1 MEAPVIRILGVD
13 PGSIITGYGLIDFEG
28 AHVEHLHSGR
38 IQVQG
43 ENLGQK
49 LLMIFEEL
57 CGVIDAHEPD
67 VMAIEQVFM
76 HRNAAS
82 ALKLGQARGAALL
95 AGVVRTLEVHEYTPR
110 QVKQAVTGRGGATK
124 EQVQHMIKVL
134 LRLPEA
140 PKADAADALA
150 VGLCHGHLYTTLSRI
165 RAAEAR
171 SGSPTP

>member
-1 MEAPVIRILGVD
+1 MTRILGVD
-13 PGSIITGYGLIDFEG
+13 PGSVITGYGLIDFAG

-43 ENLGQK
+43 ENLAQK
-49 LLMIFEEL
+49 LRMIFDEL
-57 CGVIDAHEPD
+57 CGVIDTHEPE

-82 ALKLGQARGAALL
+82 ALKLGHARGAAML
-95 AGVVRTLEVHEYTPR
+95 AGVVRTLEVYEYSPR

-134 LRLPEA
+134 LKLPQE

-150 VGLCHGHLYTTLSRI
+150 VGLCHGHLYATLTRI
-165 RAAEAR
+165 QAAEAR
-171 SGSPTP
+171 SQSQNR